1 MHVQAPSANR
11 SRARR
16 LIGCAVAIT
25 ALIAGPAVVPVAAA
39 ADDPPW
45 MDTSL
50 TSRERAAVLLSEMTL
65 EEKVELMTGN
75 QGEAPTAY
83 YNAPIERLGI
93 PALRMADAGAGIADR
108 GWTLPATGGSATA
121 MPSGEALAATF
132 NPALSTRYARVVAD
146 EAKQTGHNLLL
157 GPNADIIRTPW
168 WGRIAETESEDTL
181 LTTSITTPYVK
192 AVQARDVIADLK
204 HYVAYNQETNRGN
217 SQDSVVSERALQE
230 VYIPPYA
237 DAITKAKLGS
247 IMCSFNKING
257 EFSCENDH
265 TLDEILRDQLGFSG
279 FVITDFGAIHST
291 KGSIEAGTDME
302 TGTAAF
308 YDGVL
313 LSAVQG
319 GQIPESLVNRSV
331 RRILV
336 TMFRLGLFDNDYTAT
351 AIPVA
356 AHGRVAR
363 SVQDQA
369 VTLLKNDNRA
379 LPLRARS
386 IDRIA
391 VIGADATTTAAAG
404 GASHVTPTYQVPLLD
419 GIRSAVRP
427 GTVVTYS
434 AGNDFVNGANIIE
447 SPTMTAVPSS
457 VLSPTSGRGSGLTAE
472 YWDNTTFTGDPGET
486 RLEPQ
491 VNYDTG
497 FIGGQP
503 AFTTLYASQVE
514 PTPALGNPLGSGQSV
529 KYSGTLTAPRT
540 GDYRLSLT
548 GWGDASLFVD
558 DVEVATMDGVDGQR
572 VTATSDP
579 ITLSARQEVDVR
591 IEYAANHAL
600 NSLEPGTLLLQ
611 WSTPSNTRSPA
622 LVKAVA
628 AAAASDV
635 AVVYVRT
642 YESEQR
648 DRVSLKLPQSA
659 DRLIT
664 AVRAANP
671 RTVVVLASAGPV
683 TMPWLS
689 STPAVVQSYFGGQ
702 EEGNSIA
709 RVLFGTVNPSGHLP
723 ITYPRSE
730 TAVPSTVANPWDD
743 ATNPVV
749 EYADDINVGYKAYL
763 AEGIKPLFPFG
774 HGLSY
779 STFSWNRFSVSNLNS
794 ASDASVARVR
804 VVVRNTSSVRG
815 SEVVQVYAGE
825 LPTPEMTSPKRLAGF
840 AKVTLG
846 PGERRTVTI
855 PLDRKALSYWD
866 TGTDAW
872 LTPRGTVPVYVGH
885 SATDAVFT
893 GSLRVR

>member
-1 MHVQAPSANR
+1 MSSLSASTTR
-11 SRARR
+11 GRVTRTLAA
-16 LIGCAVAIT
+16 LVTAGALAVTTAVAPVT
-25 ALIAGPAVVPVAAA
+25 AAE
-39 ADDPPW
+39 DPPW

-50 TSRERAAVLLSEMTL
+50 TPGERAAILLSAMTL

-75 QGEAPTAY
+75 QGDAPTAY

-108 GWTLPATGGSATA
+108 GWTIPVTGGSATA

-132 NPALSTRYARVVAD
+132 NPTLSTRYARVVAD

-157 GPNADIIRTPW
+157 GPNADIVRSPW
-168 WGRIAETESEDTL
+168 WGRIAETESEDTH

-217 SQDSVVSERALQE
+217 GQDSVLGERALQE

-257 EFSCENDH
+257 TFSCENDY
-265 TLDEILRDQLGFSG
+265 TLDTILRDQLGFSG

-291 KGSIEAGTDME
+291 EPSIEAGTDLE
-302 TGTAAF
+302 TGTSAF

-313 LSAVQG
+313 LAAVQG
-319 GQIPESLVNRSV
+319 GQVPVSLVNQSV
-331 RRILV
+331 RRILR
-336 TMFRLGLFDNDYTAT
+336 TMFRFGLFDNSYEAS

-363 SVQDQA
+363 TVQDQA
-369 VTLLKNDNRA
+369 VTLLKNEDRA
-379 LPLRARS
+379 LPLRANR

-404 GASHVTPTYQVPLLD
+404 GASHVTPTYEVPLLK

-434 AGNDFVNGANIIE
+434 AGNDFVNGANMIE
-447 SPTMTAVPSS
+447 ASTMTAVPSS
-457 VLSPTSGRGSGLTAE
+457 VLSPSEGSGAGLTAQ
-472 YWDNTTFTGDPGET
+472 YWDNTTFSGDPGVT

-514 PTPALGNPLGSGQSV
+514 PTPAVSNPLGSGQSV
-529 KYSGTLTAPRT
+529 VYTGSLTAPRS

-548 GWGDASLFVD
+548 GWGDASLFID
-558 DVEVATMDGVDGQR
+558 GELVAELDGQDGQR
-572 VTATSDP
+572 VTATSDALAL
-579 ITLSARQEVDVR
+579 TRGEAVDVR

-611 WSTPSNTRSPA
+611 WATPSDTRSPA

-659 DRLIT
+659 NQLIA

-671 RTVVVLASAGPV
+671 KTVVVLASAGAV

-730 TAVPSTVANPWDD
+730 SAVPSTVTNPWEGAD
-743 ATNPVV
+743 NPAV
-749 EYADDINVGYKAYL
+749 EYTDDINVGYKAYL
-763 AEGIKPLFPFG
+763 AEGVRPLFPFG
-774 HGLSY
+774 FGLSY
-779 STFSWNRFSVSNLNS
+779 STFRWNGLSVSNLNS
-794 ASDASVARVR
+794 RNADSVARVR
-804 VVVRNTSSVRG
+804 VVVRNTSSVEG

-825 LPTPEMTSPKRLAGF
+825 LPTPEATSPKRLAGY

-855 PLDRKALSYWD
+855 PLDRSAFSYWD
-866 TGTDAW
+866 VEADEW
-872 LTPRGTVPVYVGH
+872 VTPRGTVPVYVGR
-885 SATDAVFT
+885 SATDEVFT
-893 GSLRVR
+893 TSVRVR

>member
-1 MHVQAPSANR
+1 MRSQLLPPAKSRLGRTIGSVVAASA
-11 SRARR
+11 
-16 LIGCAVAIT
+16 LILGTAVA
-25 ALIAGPAVVPVAAA
+25 PVAA

-50 TSRERAAVLLSEMTL
+50 TANERAAVLLAQMTL

-75 QGEAPTAY
+75 QGDAPTAY

-108 GWTLPATGGSATA
+108 GWTIPVTGGSATA

-132 NPALSTRYARVVAD
+132 NPNLSTRYARVVTD

-157 GPNADIIRTPW
+157 GPNADIIRSPW
-168 WGRIAETESEDTL
+168 WGRIAETESEDTY
-181 LTTSITTPYVK
+181 LTTSMTTPYVK
-192 AVQARDVIADLK
+192 AVQARNVIADLK

-217 SQDSVVSERALQE
+217 GQDSVVSERALQE

-237 DAITKAKLGS
+237 DAISKAKLGS
-247 IMCSFNKING
+247 IMCSFNKIDG
-257 EFSCENDH
+257 TFSCENDY

-291 KGSIEAGTDME
+291 QPSIEAGTDLE

-313 LSAVQG
+313 LAAVQG
-319 GQIPESLVNRSV
+319 GQVPESLVNTSV
-331 RRILV
+331 RRILR
-336 TMFRLGLFDNDYTAT
+336 TMFRIGLFDNDYTAT
-351 AIPVA
+351 AIPIQQ
-356 AHGRVAR
+356 HGRVAR
-363 SVQDQA
+363 AVQDQA
-369 VTLLKNDNRA
+369 VTLLKNENKT

-404 GASHVTPTYQVPLLD
+404 GASHVTPTYEVPLLD

-434 AGNDFVNGANIIE
+434 AGNDFVNGANMIE

-457 VLSPTSGRGSGLTAE
+457 VLEPQTGVGTGLTAE
-472 YWDNTTFTGDPGET
+472 YWGNTTFSGDPEVT
-486 RLEPQ
+486 RVERQ

-503 AFTTLYASQVE
+503 AFTSLYASQVE
-514 PTPALGNPLGSGQSV
+514 PTPAIANPLGSDQSV
-529 KYSGTLTAPRT
+529 RYSGSLTAPRA

-548 GWGDASLFVD
+548 GWGDAELYID
-558 DVEVATMDGVDGQR
+558 DELVATMDGQDGQR

-579 ITLSARQEVDVR
+579 LTLTRGQEVEVR
-591 IEYAANHAL
+591 IEYSSSHPL

-659 DRLIT
+659 DRLIA
-664 AVRAANP
+664 AVRSANP
-671 RTVVVLASAGPV
+671 RTIVVLASAGPV

-709 RVLFGTVNPSGHLP
+709 RILFGTVNPSGHLP

-730 TAVPSTVANPWDD
+730 TAVPSTVSNPWEGAGDPAVD
-743 ATNPVV
+743 
-749 EYADDINVGYKAYL
+749 YADDINVGYKAYL
-763 AEGIKPLFPFG
+763 DEGVRPLFPFG
-774 HGLSY
+774 FGLSY
-779 STFSWNRFSVSNLNS
+779 STFSWNRFSVTNLRSSNP
-794 ASDASVARVR
+794 ASKASVR

-815 SEVVQVYAGE
+815 SEVVQVYAGT
-825 LPTPEMTSPKRLAGF
+825 LPTPEVTSPKRLAGF

-855 PLDRKALSYWD
+855 PLDRRAFSYWD
-866 TGTDAW
+866 AETDEW
-872 LTPRGTVPVYVGH
+872 LTPRGEVPVYVGR
-885 SATDAVFT
+885 SATNAVFT
-893 GSLRVR
+893 GAVTVR

>member
-1 MHVQAPSANR
+1 MQSTLHSPN
-11 SRARR
+11 RARFAR
-16 LIGCAVAIT
+16 TIGGLVAAG
-25 ALIAGPAVVPVAAA
+25 ALLLGTAVVPVASA
-39 ADDPPW
+39 ADSPPW

-50 TSRERAAVLLSEMTL
+50 SANERAAVLQAAMTL

-75 QGEAPTAY
+75 QGDAPTAY

-108 GWTLPATGGSATA
+108 GWTLPATGGAATA

-132 NPALSTRYARVVAD
+132 NPSLSTRYARVVTD

-157 GPNADIIRTPW
+157 GPNADIIRSPW
-168 WGRIAETESEDTL
+168 WGRIAETESEDTH
-181 LTTSITTPYVK
+181 LTTAMTTPYVK
-192 AVQARDVIADLK
+192 AVQARNVIADLK

-217 SQDSVVSERALQE
+217 GQDSVVGERALQE

-257 EFSCENDH
+257 TFSCENDY
-265 TLDEILRDQLGFSG
+265 TLDGILRDQLGFSG

-291 KGSIEAGTDME
+291 QPSVEAGTDLE

-308 YDGVL
+308 YGNVL

-319 GQIPESLVNRSV
+319 GQIPESLVDRSV
-331 RRILV
+331 RRILR
-336 TMFRLGLFDNDYTAT
+336 TMFRIGLFDNDYTAT
-351 AIPVA
+351 AIPVQ

-363 SVQDQA
+363 AVQDQA
-369 VTLLKNDNRA
+369 VTLLKNENKT

-427 GTVVTYS
+427 GTVVTYA
-434 AGNDFVNGANIIE
+434 AGNDLVNGANMIE

-457 VLSPTSGRGSGLTAE
+457 VLTPVTRVGTGLTAE
-472 YWDNTTFTGDPGET
+472 YWGNTTFSGDPEVT
-486 RLEPQ
+486 RVDPQ

-514 PTPALGNPLGSGQSV
+514 PTPAISNPLGAGQSAR
-529 KYSGTLTAPRT
+529 YSGFLVAPRA
-540 GDYRLSLT
+540 GDYELSLT
-548 GWGDASLFVD
+548 GWGDAELYIDDELVASL
-558 DVEVATMDGVDGQR
+558 EGQDGQR
-572 VTATSDP
+572 VSATTDP
-579 ITLSARQEVDVR
+579 ITMTRGQEVEVR
-591 IEYAANHAL
+591 IEYSANHPL
-600 NSLEPGTLLLQ
+600 NNLEPGTLLLQ

-622 LVKAVA
+622 LVRAVA

-659 DRLIT
+659 NRLIA

-671 RTVVVLASAGPV
+671 RTVVVLATAGPV

-702 EEGNSIA
+702 EEGSSIA

-730 TAVPSTVANPWDD
+730 TAVPSTVSNPWEGADD
-743 ATNPVV
+743 PQVD
-749 EYADDINVGYKAYL
+749 YADGINVGYKAYL
-763 AEGIKPLFPFG
+763 EEGVRPLFPFG
-774 HGLSY
+774 YGLSY
-779 STFSWNRFSVSNLNS
+779 STFSWNRFSVTNLRSSNPS
-794 ASDASVARVR
+794 SKASVR

-825 LPTPEMTSPKRLAGF
+825 LPTPVATSPKRLAGF

-855 PLDRKALSYWD
+855 PLDRAAFSYWETD
-866 TGTDAW
+866 TNRW
-872 LTPRGTVPVYVGH
+872 ITPRGSVPVYVGR
-885 SATDAVFT
+885 SATNAVFT
-893 GSLRVR
+893 GSVTVR

>member
-1 MHVQAPSANR
+1 MHVQAPPANR

-16 LIGCAVAIT
+16 IIGCAVAIT

-50 TSRERAAVLLSEMTL
+50 TSNERAAVLLAAMTL
-65 EEKVELMTGN
+65 DEKVELMTGN
-75 QGEAPTAY
+75 QGDAPTAY

-93 PALRMADAGAGIADR
+93 PALRMADAGAGIANR
-108 GWTLPATGGSATA
+108 GWSLPATGNGATA
-121 MPSGEALAATF
+121 MPSGIALAATF
-132 NPALSTRYARVVAD
+132 NTSLSTRYARVVTD

-168 WGRIAETESEDTL
+168 WGRIAETESEDTF
-181 LTTSITTPYVK
+181 LTTSFTTPYVK
-192 AVQARDVIADLK
+192 AVQAKKVIADLK

-217 SQDSVVSERALQE
+217 GQDSVVSERALQE
-230 VYIPPYA
+230 IYIPPYA

-257 EFSCENDH
+257 TFACENDRV
-265 TLDEILRDQLGFSG
+265 LDEILRDQLGFSG

-291 KGSIEAGTDME
+291 EGSIEAGTDME

-313 LSAVQG
+313 LAAVQD
-319 GQIPESLVNRSV
+319 GQIPESLVNQSV
-331 RRILV
+331 RRILR
-336 TMFRLGLFDNDYTAT
+336 TMFRIGLFDNDYTAT

-363 SVQDQA
+363 VVQDQA
-369 VTLLKNDNRA
+369 VTLLKNENRA
-379 LPLRARS
+379 LPLRAGS

-391 VIGADATTTAAAG
+391 VIGADATITAAAG
-404 GASHVTPTYQVPLLD
+404 GASHVTPTYEVPLLE
-419 GIRSAVRP
+419 GIRDAVRP

-434 AGNDFVNGANIIE
+434 AGNDFVNGANMIE
-447 SPTMTAVPSS
+447 SPAMTAVPSS
-457 VLSPTSGRGSGLTAE
+457 VLSPAAGTGAGLTAE
-472 YWDNTTFTGDPGET
+472 YWDNTTFSGDPGET

-503 AFTTLYASQVE
+503 AFTSLYASQVE
-514 PTPALGNPLGSGQSV
+514 PTPALANGLGSEQSV
-529 KYSGTLTAPRT
+529 RYTGFLTAPRA

-548 GWGDASLFVD
+548 GWGDASLFID
-558 DVEVATMDGVDGQR
+558 DVEVASMAGQDGRRVSAMTDPLTMTRGQR
-572 VTATSDP
+572 VA
-579 ITLSARQEVDVR
+579 VR

-600 NSLEPGTLLLQ
+600 NNLEPGTLLLQ
-611 WSTPSNTRSPA
+611 WATPSNTRSPA

-659 DRLIT
+659 NQLIA

-671 RTVVVLASAGPV
+671 RTVVVLATAGPV

-689 STPAVVQSYFGGQ
+689 STPAVLQSYFGGQ
-702 EEGNSIA
+702 EEGTSIA
-709 RVLFGTVNPSGHLP
+709 RVLFGKVNPSGHLP

-730 TAVPSTVANPWDD
+730 TAVPSTVTNPWDGAD
-743 ATNPVV
+743 DPVV
-749 EYADDINVGYKAYL
+749 DYADGINVGYKAYL
-763 AEGIKPLFPFG
+763 AEGVRPLFPFG
-774 HGLSY
+774 YGLSY
-779 STFSWNRFSVSNLNS
+779 STFSWNGFTVRNLNS
-794 ASDASVARVR
+794 ANPDSVASVRL
-804 VVVRNTSSVRG
+804 VVRNTSSVKG

-825 LPTPEMTSPKRLAGF
+825 LPTPEVTSPKRLAGF

-855 PLDRKALSYWD
+855 PIDRSALSYWE
-866 TGTDAW
+866 TETSSW
-872 LTPRGTVPVYVGH
+872 ITPRGTVPVYVGH

-893 GSLRVR
+893 GSVRVR

>member
-1 MHVQAPSANR
+1 MR
-11 SRARR
+11 SVFASSPRR
-16 LIGCAVAIT
+16 RPVGTLAVAVT
-25 ALIAGPAVVPVAAA
+25 AGALVLGTAVAPATA
-39 ADDPPW
+39 ADPPPW

-50 TSRERAAVLLSEMTL
+50 TANQRAAVLLAAMTL
-65 EEKVELMTGN
+65 EEKVDLMTGN

-108 GWTLPATGGSATA
+108 GWTLPATGGAATA

-132 NPALSTRYARVVAD
+132 NPTLATRYAAVVTD
-146 EAKQTGHNLLL
+146 EAKQTGHNMLL
-157 GPNADIIRTPW
+157 GPNADIIRSPW
-168 WGRIAETESEDTL
+168 WGRIAETESEDPL
-181 LTTSITTPYVK
+181 LTSRFTTPYVK
-192 AVQARDVIADLK
+192 AVQARNVIADLK
-204 HYVAYNQETNRGN
+204 HYIAYNQETNRGVG
-217 SQDSVVSERALQE
+217 QDSIVDERALQE

-237 DAITKAKLGS
+237 DAIAKAKLGS

-257 EFSCENDH
+257 TFSCENDL
-265 TLDEILRDQLGFSG
+265 TLDTILRKQLGFSG

-291 KGSIEAGTDME
+291 GPSITAGTDME

-313 LSAVQG
+313 LAAVQG
-319 GQIPESLVNRSV
+319 GQIPVSLVNRSV
-331 RRILV
+331 LRILR
-336 TMFRLGLFDNDYTAT
+336 TMFRIGLFDNDYTAS

-363 SVQDQA
+363 AVQDQA
-369 VTLLKNDNRA
+369 VTLLKNANAA
-379 LPLRARS
+379 LPLRANTINS
-386 IDRIA
+386 VA

-404 GASHVTPTYQVPLLD
+404 GASHVTPTYKVPLFA
-419 GIRSAVRP
+419 GIRSAVRA

-434 AGNDFVNGANIIE
+434 AGNDPVNGANMIE

-457 VLSPTSGRGSGLTAE
+457 VLSPATGTGTGLTAQ
-472 YWDNTTFTGDPGET
+472 YWGNTAFTGDPGVT
-486 RLEPQ
+486 RVEKQ
-491 VNYDTG
+491 VNYETG

-503 AFTTLYASQVE
+503 AFTTLYASQV
-514 PTPALGNPLGSGQSV
+514 PSTPAISNALGSDQSV
-529 KYSGTLTAPRT
+529 KYTGFLTAPRA
-540 GDYRLSLT
+540 GSYRLSLT
-548 GWGDASLFVD
+548 GWGDAKLFVD
-558 DVEVATMDGVDGQR
+558 DALLATMTGQDGKR

-579 ITLSARQEVDVR
+579 LVLTAGQKVAVRVEYSAD
-591 IEYAANHAL
+591 HPL

-611 WSTPSNTRSPA
+611 WSTPSGTRSPA

-628 AAAASDV
+628 AAAASEV
-635 AVVYVRT
+635 AVVYART

-659 DRLIT
+659 DQLIA

-689 STPAVVQSYFGGQ
+689 ASPAVVQSYFGGQ

-730 TAVPSTVANPWDD
+730 TAVPATVTNPWEGADD
-743 ATNPVV
+743 PAVA
-749 EYADDINVGYKAYL
+749 YADGIDVGYKAYL
-763 AEGIKPLFPFG
+763 KAGVTPLFPFG
-774 HGLSY
+774 FGLSY
-779 STFSWNRFSVSNLNS
+779 TTFSWNGFTTTNLNS
-794 ASDASVARVR
+794 ANAASTATVR
-804 VVVRNTSSVRG
+804 LVVTNTGSRRG
-815 SEVVQVYAGE
+815 SEVVQVYAGH
-825 LPTPEMTSPKRLAGF
+825 LPTPVETSVKRLAGF
-840 AKVTLG
+840 TKVTLG

-855 PLDRKALSYWD
+855 KLDRSAFRYWD
-866 TGTDAW
+866 TDTSAW
-872 LTPRGTVPVYVGH
+872 VTPRGSVPIFVGR
-885 SATDAVFT
+885 SATNAVFT
-893 GSLRVR
+893 GSVTVR